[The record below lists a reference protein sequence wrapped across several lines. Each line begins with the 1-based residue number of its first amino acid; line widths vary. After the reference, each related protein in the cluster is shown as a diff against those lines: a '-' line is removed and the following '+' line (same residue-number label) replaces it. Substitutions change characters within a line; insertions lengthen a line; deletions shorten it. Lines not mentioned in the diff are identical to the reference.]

1 MPIQLDIAG
10 NFAKGQQVRNT
21 ARLARQI
28 ERANDYDLALDE
40 EKLLGRRGAI
50 RQAEEMYGLDP
61 VDFGQFQTNDDPMYM
76 RLANWW
82 RQRRELRRGGRSM
95 QTPPGDYDAIDRMQ
109 ELQRQQAIP
118 TQGFADGGNV
128 TDVADED
135 EMIRR
140 RAAAERA
147 RNPATVAS
155 RTESAIPQR
164 PSLMSRVGSLAR
176 RGASLARRGVNVAG
190 KIAALPALVGTAIE
204 TRYTPTEDYRRRFG
218 LETNDPSLLGDI
230 GIRTLGAASDLGN
243 ILTGSM
249 AGSMYRDKQ
258 SAIPASPTDAA
269 KPLDQ
274 PEEGPPV
281 PVTPDEAIA
290 QAAKGEGERMVQQAT
305 EGTKPPGEIDFSK
318 VNVPPSEIPSM
329 SVKDWVEYRARAV
342 RNAMLQGANP
352 TEAHQQVT
360 QLQMQGFRDYA
371 QQALLHL
378 EGGNPLAA
386 ASALRAAYQYFPNG
400 SDVKIGVT
408 KGVDGNPVLVG
419 MGRNE
424 ETGESVGSPM
434 VLNSERLSVMIENMA
449 NPNAFRAWTKDWRD
463 EQFTRQQYEE
473 VEKPQAQSQMDIAQ
487 RNARSYEMMAGA
499 QMMNAER
506 QGAGGAKPRTQS
518 DLDRANAA
526 FVKTVEMLSLTDQA
540 KADRLMSVMSQIYKQ
555 SNWEYPQVIEFVR
568 EADAR
573 GQLDD
578 FAQRLG
584 VQ

>member
-28 ERANDYDLALDE
+28 ERANDYDLAIDE
-40 EKLLGRRGAI
+40 EKLLGRRDAI
-50 RQAEEMYGLDP
+50 RQAEEMYGLEP
-61 VDFGQFQTNDDPMYM
+61 IDFGQFQTNEDPMYM

-82 RQRRELRRGGRSM
+82 KQRRELRRSGRSA
-95 QTPPGDYDAIDRMQ
+95 QAPPSDFDSVDRMQ
-109 ELQRQQAIP
+109 QLQQTRAIP
-118 TQGFADGGNV
+118 SFADGGDV
-128 TDVADED
+128 TNIVDED

-140 RAAAERA
+140 RAALERA

-155 RTESAIPQR
+155 RTEAAIPRR
-164 PSLMSRVGSLAR
+164 PGLLSRAGGMLR
-176 RGASLARRGVNVAG
+176 RGANAVGKVAA
-190 KIAALPALVGTAIE
+190 IPALVGTAVE
-204 TRYTPTEDYRRRFG
+204 TASTPTEQYRKRFG
-218 LETNDPSLLGDI
+218 METNDPSFLGDV
-230 GIRTLGAASDLGN
+230 GVRALGAASDFGN
-243 ILTGSM
+243 ILTRGT
-249 AGSMYRDKQ
+249 AGSMYRDK
-258 SAIPASPTDAA
+258 AIPAAPAREPASVAA
-269 KPLDQ
+269 Q
-274 PEEGPPV
+274 PEPP
-281 PVTPDEAIA
+281 PEMPATPDEAIA
-290 QAAKGEGERMVQQAT
+290 QAAKSDGEQMIQQAV
-305 EGTKPPGEIDFSK
+305 EESKPPGAIDFSK
-318 VNVPPSEIPSM
+318 VNVPPSEIPNM
-329 SVKDWVEYRARAV
+329 PVKDWVAYRARAV
-342 RNAMLQGANP
+342 RNAMLQGASP
-352 TEAHQQVT
+352 AEAHQQVT
-360 QLQMQGFRDYA
+360 QLQMSGFRDYA
-371 QQALLHL
+371 QQALMHL

-400 SDVKIGVT
+400 SDVRIGVT

-434 VLNSERLSVMIENMA
+434 VLNSERLSVMIENLS
-449 NPNAFRAWTKDWRD
+449 NPEAFRAWTKDWRD
-463 EQFTRQQYEE
+463 EQFTRQRYEE
-473 VEKPQAQSQMDIAQ
+473 VEKPQAQSQMDVAQ

-499 QMMNAER
+499 QMLNAER
-506 QGAGGAKPRTQS
+506 QAAGGAKPRTQA

-526 FVKTVEMLSLTDQA
+526 FVKAVEMLSLTDQA
-540 KADRLMSVMSQIYKQ
+540 KADRLMSVMSQIYKR

>member
-28 ERANDYDLALDE
+28 ERANDYDLAIDE
-40 EKLLGRRGAI
+40 EKLLGRRDAI
-50 RQAEEMYGLDP
+50 RQAEEMYGLEP
-61 VDFGQFQTNDDPMYM
+61 IDFGQFQTNEDPMYM

-82 RQRRELRRGGRSM
+82 KQRRELRRSGRSA
-95 QTPPGDYDAIDRMQ
+95 QAPPSDFDSVDRMQ
-109 ELQRQQAIP
+109 QLQQTRAIP
-118 TQGFADGGNV
+118 SFADGGDV
-128 TDVADED
+128 TNIVDED

-140 RAAAERA
+140 RAALERA

-155 RTESAIPQR
+155 RTEAAIPRR
-164 PSLMSRVGSLAR
+164 PGLLSRAGGML
-176 RGASLARRGVNVAG
+176 RRGVNVVG
-190 KIAALPALVGTAIE
+190 KVAAIPALVATAVE
-204 TRYTPTEDYRRRFG
+204 TASTPTEQYRKRFG
-218 LETNDPSLLGDI
+218 METNDPSFLGDV
-230 GIRTLGAASDLGN
+230 GVRALGAASDFGN
-243 ILTGSM
+243 ILTRGT
-249 AGSMYRDKQ
+249 AGSMYRDK
-258 SAIPASPTDAA
+258 AIPAAA
-269 KPLDQ
+269 AAREPASVAAQ
-274 PEEGPPV
+274 PEPP
-281 PVTPDEAIA
+281 PEMPATPDEAIA
-290 QAAKGEGERMVQQAT
+290 QAAKSDGEQMIQQAV
-305 EGTKPPGEIDFSK
+305 EESKPPGAIDFSK
-318 VNVPPSEIPSM
+318 VNVPPSEIPNM
-329 SVKDWVEYRARAV
+329 PVKDWVAYRARAV
-342 RNAMLQGANP
+342 RNAMLQGASP
-352 TEAHQQVT
+352 AEAHQQVT
-360 QLQMQGFRDYA
+360 QLQMSGFRDYA
-371 QQALLHL
+371 QQALMHL

-400 SDVKIGVT
+400 SDVRIGVT

-434 VLNSERLSVMIENMA
+434 VLNSERLSVMIENLS
-449 NPNAFRAWTKDWRD
+449 NPEAFRAWTKDWRD
-463 EQFTRQQYEE
+463 EQFTRQRYEE
-473 VEKPQAQSQMDIAQ
+473 VEKPQAQSQMDVAQ

-499 QMMNAER
+499 QMLNAER
-506 QGAGGAKPRTQS
+506 QAAGGAKPRTQA

-526 FVKTVEMLSLTDQA
+526 FVKAVEMLSLTDQA
-540 KADRLMSVMSQIYKQ
+540 KADRLMSVMSQIYKR

>member
-28 ERANDYDLALDE
+28 ERANDYDLAIDE
-40 EKLLGRRGAI
+40 EKLLGRRDAI
-50 RQAEEMYGLDP
+50 RQAEEMYGLEP
-61 VDFGQFQTNDDPMYM
+61 IDFGQFQTNEDPMYM

-82 RQRRELRRGGRSM
+82 KQRRELRRSGRSA
-95 QTPPGDYDAIDRMQ
+95 QAPPSDFDSVDRMQ
-109 ELQRQQAIP
+109 QLQQTRAIP
-118 TQGFADGGNV
+118 SFADGGDV
-128 TDVADED
+128 TNIVDED

-140 RAAAERA
+140 RAALERA

-155 RTESAIPQR
+155 RTEAAIPRR
-164 PSLMSRVGSLAR
+164 PGLLSRAGGMLR
-176 RGASLARRGVNVAG
+176 RGANAVGKVAA
-190 KIAALPALVGTAIE
+190 IPALVGTAVE
-204 TRYTPTEDYRRRFG
+204 TASTPTEQYRKRFG
-218 LETNDPSLLGDI
+218 METNDPSFLGDV
-230 GIRTLGAASDLGN
+230 GVRALGAASDLGN
-243 ILTGSM
+243 ILTGGM
-249 AGSMYRDKQ
+249 AGSMYRDK
-258 SAIPASPTDAA
+258 AIPAAA
-269 KPLDQ
+269 AAREPASVAAQ
-274 PEEGPPV
+274 PEPP
-281 PVTPDEAIA
+281 PEMPATPDEAIA
-290 QAAKGEGERMVQQAT
+290 QAAKSDGEQMIQQAV
-305 EGTKPPGEIDFSK
+305 EESKPPGAIDFSK
-318 VNVPPSEIPSM
+318 VNVPPSEIPNM
-329 SVKDWVEYRARAV
+329 PVKDWVAYRARAV
-342 RNAMLQGANP
+342 RNAMLQGASP
-352 TEAHQQVT
+352 AEAHQQVT
-360 QLQMQGFRDYA
+360 QLQMSGFRDYA
-371 QQALLHL
+371 QQALMHL

-400 SDVKIGVT
+400 SDVRIGVT

-434 VLNSERLSVMIENMA
+434 VINSERLSVMIENLA
-449 NPNAFRAWTKDWRD
+449 NPEAFRAWTKDWRD
-463 EQFTRQQYEE
+463 EQFTRQKYEE
-473 VEKPQAQSQMDIAQ
+473 VEKPQAQSQMDVAQ

-499 QMMNAER
+499 QMLNAER
-506 QGAGGAKPRTQS
+506 QAAGGAKPRTQA

-526 FVKTVEMLSLTDQA
+526 FVKAVEMLSLTDQA
-540 KADRLMSVMSQIYKQ
+540 KADRLMSVMSQIYKR

>member
-28 ERANDYDLALDE
+28 ERANDYDLAIDE
-40 EKLLGRRGAI
+40 EKLLGRRDAI
-50 RQAEEMYGLDP
+50 RQAEEMYGLEP
-61 VDFGQFQTNDDPMYM
+61 IDFGQFQTNEDPMYM

-82 RQRRELRRGGRSM
+82 KQRRELRRSGRSA
-95 QTPPGDYDAIDRMQ
+95 QAPPSDFDSVDRMQ
-109 ELQRQQAIP
+109 QLQQTRAIP
-118 TQGFADGGNV
+118 SFADGGDV
-128 TDVADED
+128 TNIVDED

-140 RAAAERA
+140 RAALERA

-155 RTESAIPQR
+155 RTEAAIPRR
-164 PSLMSRVGSLAR
+164 PGLLSRAGGML
-176 RGASLARRGVNVAG
+176 RRGVNVVG
-190 KIAALPALVGTAIE
+190 KVAAIPALVATAVE
-204 TRYTPTEDYRRRFG
+204 TASTPTEQYRKRFG
-218 LETNDPSLLGDI
+218 METNDPSFLGDV
-230 GIRTLGAASDLGN
+230 GVRALGAASDFGN
-243 ILTGSM
+243 ILTRGT
-249 AGSMYRDKQ
+249 AGSMYRDK
-258 SAIPASPTDAA
+258 AIPAAPAREPASVAA
-269 KPLDQ
+269 Q
-274 PEEGPPV
+274 PEPP
-281 PVTPDEAIA
+281 PEMPATPDEAIA
-290 QAAKGEGERMVQQAT
+290 QAAKSDGEQMIQQAV
-305 EGTKPPGEIDFSK
+305 EESKPPGAIDFSK
-318 VNVPPSEIPSM
+318 VNVPPSEIPNM
-329 SVKDWVEYRARAV
+329 PVKDWVAYRARAV
-342 RNAMLQGANP
+342 RNAMLQGASP
-352 TEAHQQVT
+352 AEAHQQVT
-360 QLQMQGFRDYA
+360 QLQMSGFRDYA
-371 QQALLHL
+371 QQALMHL

-400 SDVKIGVT
+400 SDVRIGVT

-434 VLNSERLSVMIENMA
+434 VLNSERLSVMIENLS
-449 NPNAFRAWTKDWRD
+449 NPEAFRAWTKDWRD
-463 EQFTRQQYEE
+463 EQFTRQRYEE
-473 VEKPQAQSQMDIAQ
+473 VEKPQAQSQMDVAQ

-499 QMMNAER
+499 QMLNAER
-506 QGAGGAKPRTQS
+506 QAAGGAKPRTQA

-526 FVKTVEMLSLTDQA
+526 FVKAVEMLSLTDQA
-540 KADRLMSVMSQIYKQ
+540 KADRLMSVMSQIYKR

>member
-28 ERANDYDLALDE
+28 ERANDYDLAIDE
-40 EKLLGRRGAI
+40 EKLLGRRDAI
-50 RQAEEMYGLDP
+50 RQAEEMYGLEP
-61 VDFGQFQTNDDPMYM
+61 IDFGQFQTNEDPMYM

-82 RQRRELRRGGRSM
+82 KQRRELRRSGRSA
-95 QTPPGDYDAIDRMQ
+95 QAPPSDFDSVDRMQ
-109 ELQRQQAIP
+109 QLQQTRAIP
-118 TQGFADGGNV
+118 SFADGGDV
-128 TDVADED
+128 TNIVDED

-140 RAAAERA
+140 RAALERA

-155 RTESAIPQR
+155 RTEAAIPRR
-164 PSLMSRVGSLAR
+164 PGLLSRAGGMLR
-176 RGASLARRGVNVAG
+176 RGANAVGKVAA
-190 KIAALPALVGTAIE
+190 IPALVGTAVE
-204 TRYTPTEDYRRRFG
+204 TASTPTEQYRKRFG
-218 LETNDPSLLGDI
+218 METNDPSFLGDV
-230 GIRTLGAASDLGN
+230 GVRALGAASDLGN
-243 ILTGSM
+243 ILTGGM
-249 AGSMYRDKQ
+249 AGSMYRDK
-258 SAIPASPTDAA
+258 AIPAAA
-269 KPLDQ
+269 AAREPASVAAQ
-274 PEEGPPV
+274 PEPP
-281 PVTPDEAIA
+281 PEMPATPDEAIA
-290 QAAKGEGERMVQQAT
+290 QAAKSDGEQMIQQAV
-305 EGTKPPGEIDFSK
+305 EESKPPGAIDFSK
-318 VNVPPSEIPSM
+318 VNVPPSEIPNM
-329 SVKDWVEYRARAV
+329 PVKDWVAYRARAV
-342 RNAMLQGANP
+342 RNAMLQGASP
-352 TEAHQQVT
+352 AEAHQQVT
-360 QLQMQGFRDYA
+360 QLQMSGFRDYA
-371 QQALLHL
+371 QQALMHL

-400 SDVKIGVT
+400 SDVRIGVT

-434 VLNSERLSVMIENMA
+434 VLNSERLSVMIENLS
-449 NPNAFRAWTKDWRD
+449 NPEAFRAWTKDWRD
-463 EQFTRQQYEE
+463 EQFTRQRYEE
-473 VEKPQAQSQMDIAQ
+473 VEKPQAQSQMDVAQ

-499 QMMNAER
+499 QMLNAER
-506 QGAGGAKPRTQS
+506 QAAGGAKPRTQA

-526 FVKTVEMLSLTDQA
+526 FVKAVEMLSLTDQA
-540 KADRLMSVMSQIYKQ
+540 KADRLMSVMSQIYKR

>member
-28 ERANDYDLALDE
+28 ERANDYDLAIDE
-40 EKLLGRRGAI
+40 EKLLGRRDAI
-50 RQAEEMYGLDP
+50 RQAEEMYGLEP
-61 VDFGQFQTNDDPMYM
+61 IDFGQFQTNEDPMYM

-82 RQRRELRRGGRSM
+82 KQRRELRRSGRSA
-95 QTPPGDYDAIDRMQ
+95 QAPPSDFDSVDRMQ
-109 ELQRQQAIP
+109 QLQQTRAIP
-118 TQGFADGGNV
+118 SFADGGDV
-128 TDVADED
+128 TNIVDED

-140 RAAAERA
+140 RAALERA

-155 RTESAIPQR
+155 RTEAAIPRR
-164 PSLMSRVGSLAR
+164 PGLLSRAGGMLR
-176 RGASLARRGVNVAG
+176 RGANAVGKVAA
-190 KIAALPALVGTAIE
+190 IPALVGTAVE
-204 TRYTPTEDYRRRFG
+204 TASTPTEQYRKRFG
-218 LETNDPSLLGDI
+218 METNDPSFLGDV
-230 GIRTLGAASDLGN
+230 GVRALGAASDFGN
-243 ILTGSM
+243 ILTRGT
-249 AGSMYRDKQ
+249 AGSMYRDK
-258 SAIPASPTDAA
+258 AIPAAA
-269 KPLDQ
+269 AAREPASVAAQ
-274 PEEGPPV
+274 PEPP
-281 PVTPDEAIA
+281 PEMPATPDEAIA
-290 QAAKGEGERMVQQAT
+290 QAAKSDGEQMIQQAV
-305 EGTKPPGEIDFSK
+305 EESKPPGAIDFSK
-318 VNVPPSEIPSM
+318 VNVPPSEIPNM
-329 SVKDWVEYRARAV
+329 PVKDWVAYRARAV
-342 RNAMLQGANP
+342 RNAMLQGASP
-352 TEAHQQVT
+352 AEAHQQVT
-360 QLQMQGFRDYA
+360 QLQMSGFRDYA
-371 QQALLHL
+371 QQALMHL

-400 SDVKIGVT
+400 SDVRIGVT

-434 VLNSERLSVMIENMA
+434 VLNSERLSVMIENLS
-449 NPNAFRAWTKDWRD
+449 NPEAFRAWTKDWRD
-463 EQFTRQQYEE
+463 EQFTRQRYEE
-473 VEKPQAQSQMDIAQ
+473 VEKPQAQSQMDVAQ

-499 QMMNAER
+499 QMLNAER
-506 QGAGGAKPRTQS
+506 QAAGGAKPRTQA

-526 FVKTVEMLSLTDQA
+526 FVKAVEMLSLTDQA
-540 KADRLMSVMSQIYKQ
+540 KADRLMSVMSQIYKR

>member
-28 ERANDYDLALDE
+28 ERANDYDLAIDE
-40 EKLLGRRGAI
+40 EKLLGRRDAI
-50 RQAEEMYGLDP
+50 RQAEEMYGLEP
-61 VDFGQFQTNDDPMYM
+61 IDFGQFQTNEDPMYM

-82 RQRRELRRGGRSM
+82 KQRRELRRSGRSA
-95 QTPPGDYDAIDRMQ
+95 QAPPSDFDSVDRMQ
-109 ELQRQQAIP
+109 QLQQTRAIP
-118 TQGFADGGNV
+118 SFADGGDV
-128 TDVADED
+128 TNIVDED

-140 RAAAERA
+140 RAALERA

-155 RTESAIPQR
+155 RTEAAIPRR
-164 PSLMSRVGSLAR
+164 PGLLSRAGGMLR
-176 RGASLARRGVNVAG
+176 RGANAVGKVAA
-190 KIAALPALVGTAIE
+190 IPALVATAVE
-204 TRYTPTEDYRRRFG
+204 TASTPTEQYRKRFG
-218 LETNDPSLLGDI
+218 METNDPSFLGDV
-230 GIRTLGAASDLGN
+230 GVRALGAASDFGN
-243 ILTGSM
+243 ILTRGT
-249 AGSMYRDKQ
+249 AGSMYRDK
-258 SAIPASPTDAA
+258 AIPAAA
-269 KPLDQ
+269 AAREPASVAAQ
-274 PEEGPPV
+274 PEPP
-281 PVTPDEAIA
+281 PEMPATPDEAIA
-290 QAAKGEGERMVQQAT
+290 QAAKSDGEQMIQQAV
-305 EGTKPPGEIDFSK
+305 EESKPPGAIDFSK
-318 VNVPPSEIPSM
+318 VNVPPSEIPNM
-329 SVKDWVEYRARAV
+329 PVKDWVAYRARAV
-342 RNAMLQGANP
+342 RNAMLQGASP
-352 TEAHQQVT
+352 AEAHQQVT
-360 QLQMQGFRDYA
+360 QLQMSGFRDYA
-371 QQALLHL
+371 QQALMHL

-400 SDVKIGVT
+400 SDVRIGVT

-434 VLNSERLSVMIENMA
+434 VLNSERLSVMIENLS
-449 NPNAFRAWTKDWRD
+449 NPEAFRAWTKDWRD
-463 EQFTRQQYEE
+463 EQFTRQRYEE
-473 VEKPQAQSQMDIAQ
+473 VEKPQAQSQMDVAQ

-499 QMMNAER
+499 QMLNAER
-506 QGAGGAKPRTQS
+506 QAAGGAKPRTQA

-526 FVKTVEMLSLTDQA
+526 FVKAVEMLSLTDQA
-540 KADRLMSVMSQIYKQ
+540 KADRLMSVMSQIYKR

>member
-28 ERANDYDLALDE
+28 ERANDYDLAIDE
-40 EKLLGRRGAI
+40 EKLLGRRDAI
-50 RQAEEMYGLDP
+50 RQAEEMYGLEP
-61 VDFGQFQTNDDPMYM
+61 IDFGQFQTNEDPMYM

-82 RQRRELRRGGRSM
+82 KQRRELRRSGRSA
-95 QTPPGDYDAIDRMQ
+95 QAPPSDFDSVDRMQ
-109 ELQRQQAIP
+109 QLQQTRAIP
-118 TQGFADGGNV
+118 SFADGGDV
-128 TDVADED
+128 TNIVDED

-140 RAAAERA
+140 RAALERA

-155 RTESAIPQR
+155 RTEAAIPRR
-164 PSLMSRVGSLAR
+164 PGLLSRAGGMLR
-176 RGASLARRGVNVAG
+176 RGANAVGKVAA
-190 KIAALPALVGTAIE
+190 IPALVGTAVE
-204 TRYTPTEDYRRRFG
+204 TASTPTEQYRKRFG
-218 LETNDPSLLGDI
+218 METNDPSFLGDV
-230 GIRTLGAASDLGN
+230 GVRALGAASDLGN
-243 ILTGSM
+243 ILTGGM
-249 AGSMYRDKQ
+249 AGSMYRDK
-258 SAIPASPTDAA
+258 AIPAAA
-269 KPLDQ
+269 AAREPASVAAQ
-274 PEEGPPV
+274 PEPP
-281 PVTPDEAIA
+281 PEMPATPDEAIA
-290 QAAKGEGERMVQQAT
+290 QAAKSDGEQMIQQAV
-305 EGTKPPGEIDFSK
+305 EESKPPGAIDFSK
-318 VNVPPSEIPSM
+318 VNVPPSEIPNM
-329 SVKDWVEYRARAV
+329 PVKDWVAYRARAV
-342 RNAMLQGANP
+342 RNAMLQGASP
-352 TEAHQQVT
+352 AEAHQQVT
-360 QLQMQGFRDYA
+360 QLQMSGFRDYA
-371 QQALLHL
+371 QQALMHL

-400 SDVKIGVT
+400 SDVRIGVT

-434 VLNSERLSVMIENMA
+434 VINSERLSVMIENLA
-449 NPNAFRAWTKDWRD
+449 NPEAFRAWTKDWRD
-463 EQFTRQQYEE
+463 EQFTRQRYEE
-473 VEKPQAQSQMDIAQ
+473 VEKPQAQSQMDVAQ

-499 QMMNAER
+499 QMLNAER
-506 QGAGGAKPRTQS
+506 QAAGGAKPRTQA

-526 FVKTVEMLSLTDQA
+526 FVKAVEMLSLTDQA
-540 KADRLMSVMSQIYKQ
+540 KADRLMSVMSQIYKR

>member
-28 ERANDYDLALDE
+28 ERANDYDLAIDE
-40 EKLLGRRGAI
+40 EKLLGRRDAI
-50 RQAEEMYGLDP
+50 RQAEEMYGLEP
-61 VDFGQFQTNDDPMYM
+61 IDFGQFQTNEDPMYM

-82 RQRRELRRGGRSM
+82 KQRRELRRSGRSA
-95 QTPPGDYDAIDRMQ
+95 QAPPSDFDSVDRMQ
-109 ELQRQQAIP
+109 QLQQTRAIP
-118 TQGFADGGNV
+118 SFADGGDV
-128 TDVADED
+128 TNIVDED

-140 RAAAERA
+140 RAALERA

-155 RTESAIPQR
+155 RTEAAIPRR
-164 PSLMSRVGSLAR
+164 PGLLSRAGGMLR
-176 RGASLARRGVNVAG
+176 RGANAVGKVAA
-190 KIAALPALVGTAIE
+190 IPALVGTAVE
-204 TRYTPTEDYRRRFG
+204 TASTPTEQYRKRFG
-218 LETNDPSLLGDI
+218 METNDPSFLGDV
-230 GIRTLGAASDLGN
+230 GVRALGAASDLGN
-243 ILTGSM
+243 ILTGGM
-249 AGSMYRDKQ
+249 AGSMYRDK
-258 SAIPASPTDAA
+258 AIPAAPAREPASVAA
-269 KPLDQ
+269 Q
-274 PEEGPPV
+274 PEPP
-281 PVTPDEAIA
+281 PEMPATPDEAIA
-290 QAAKGEGERMVQQAT
+290 QAAKSDGEQMIQQAV
-305 EGTKPPGEIDFSK
+305 EESKPPGAIDFSK
-318 VNVPPSEIPSM
+318 VNVPPSEIPNM
-329 SVKDWVEYRARAV
+329 PVKDWVAYRARAV
-342 RNAMLQGANP
+342 RNAMLQGASP
-352 TEAHQQVT
+352 AEAHQQVT
-360 QLQMQGFRDYA
+360 QLQMSGFRDYA
-371 QQALLHL
+371 QQALMHL

-400 SDVKIGVT
+400 SDVRIGVT

-434 VLNSERLSVMIENMA
+434 VLNSERLSVMIENLS
-449 NPNAFRAWTKDWRD
+449 NPEAFRAWTKDWRD
-463 EQFTRQQYEE
+463 EQFTRQRYEE
-473 VEKPQAQSQMDIAQ
+473 VEKPQAQSQMDVAQ

-499 QMMNAER
+499 QMLNAER
-506 QGAGGAKPRTQS
+506 QAAGGAKPRTQA

-526 FVKTVEMLSLTDQA
+526 FVKAVEMLSLTDQA
-540 KADRLMSVMSQIYKQ
+540 KADRLMSVMSQIYKR

>member
-28 ERANDYDLALDE
+28 ERANDYDLAIDE
-40 EKLLGRRGAI
+40 EKLLGRRDAI
-50 RQAEEMYGLDP
+50 RQAEEMYGLEP
-61 VDFGQFQTNDDPMYM
+61 IDFGQFQTNEDPMYM

-82 RQRRELRRGGRSM
+82 KQRRELRRSGRSA
-95 QTPPGDYDAIDRMQ
+95 QAPPSDFDSVDRMQ
-109 ELQRQQAIP
+109 QLQQTRAIP
-118 TQGFADGGNV
+118 SFADGGDV
-128 TDVADED
+128 TNIVDED

-140 RAAAERA
+140 RAALERA

-155 RTESAIPQR
+155 RTEAAIPRR
-164 PSLMSRVGSLAR
+164 PGLLSRAGGMLR
-176 RGASLARRGVNVAG
+176 RGANAVGKVAA
-190 KIAALPALVGTAIE
+190 IPALVATAVE
-204 TRYTPTEDYRRRFG
+204 TASTPTEQYRKRFG
-218 LETNDPSLLGDI
+218 METNDPSFLGDV
-230 GIRTLGAASDLGN
+230 GVRALGAASDLGN
-243 ILTGSM
+243 ILTGGM
-249 AGSMYRDKQ
+249 AGSMYRDK
-258 SAIPASPTDAA
+258 AIPAAA
-269 KPLDQ
+269 AAREPASVAAQ
-274 PEEGPPV
+274 PEPP
-281 PVTPDEAIA
+281 PEMPATPDEAIA
-290 QAAKGEGERMVQQAT
+290 QAAKSDGEQMIQQAV
-305 EGTKPPGEIDFSK
+305 EESKPPGAIDFSK
-318 VNVPPSEIPSM
+318 VNVPPSEIPNM
-329 SVKDWVEYRARAV
+329 PVKDWVAYRARAV
-342 RNAMLQGANP
+342 RNAMLQGASP
-352 TEAHQQVT
+352 AEAHQQVT
-360 QLQMQGFRDYA
+360 QLQMSGFRDYA
-371 QQALLHL
+371 QQALMHL

-400 SDVKIGVT
+400 SDVRIGVT

-434 VLNSERLSVMIENMA
+434 VLNSERLSVMIENLS
-449 NPNAFRAWTKDWRD
+449 NPEAFRAWTKDWRD
-463 EQFTRQQYEE
+463 EQFTRQRYEE
-473 VEKPQAQSQMDIAQ
+473 VEKPQAQSQMDVAQ

-499 QMMNAER
+499 QMLNAER
-506 QGAGGAKPRTQS
+506 QAAGGAKPRTQA

-526 FVKTVEMLSLTDQA
+526 FVKAVEMLSLTDQA
-540 KADRLMSVMSQIYKQ
+540 KADRLMSVMSQIYKR

>member
-28 ERANDYDLALDE
+28 ERANDYDLAIDE
-40 EKLLGRRGAI
+40 EKLLGRRDAI
-50 RQAEEMYGLDP
+50 RQAEEMYGLEP
-61 VDFGQFQTNDDPMYM
+61 IDFGQFQTNEDPMYM

-82 RQRRELRRGGRSM
+82 KQRRELRRSGRSA
-95 QTPPGDYDAIDRMQ
+95 QAPPSDFDSVDRMQ
-109 ELQRQQAIP
+109 QLQQTRAIP
-118 TQGFADGGNV
+118 SFADGGDV
-128 TDVADED
+128 TNIVDED

-140 RAAAERA
+140 RAALERA

-155 RTESAIPQR
+155 RTEAAIPRR
-164 PSLMSRVGSLAR
+164 PGLLSRAGGMLR
-176 RGASLARRGVNVAG
+176 RGANAVGKVAA
-190 KIAALPALVGTAIE
+190 IPALVGTAVE
-204 TRYTPTEDYRRRFG
+204 TASTPTEQYRKRFG
-218 LETNDPSLLGDI
+218 METNDPSFLGDV
-230 GIRTLGAASDLGN
+230 GVRALGAASDLGN
-243 ILTGSM
+243 ILTGGM
-249 AGSMYRDKQ
+249 AGSMYRDK
-258 SAIPASPTDAA
+258 AIPAAA
-269 KPLDQ
+269 AAREPASVAAQ
-274 PEEGPPV
+274 PEPP
-281 PVTPDEAIA
+281 PEMPATPDEAIA
-290 QAAKGEGERMVQQAT
+290 QAAKSDGEQMIQQAV
-305 EGTKPPGEIDFSK
+305 EESKPPGAIDFSK
-318 VNVPPSEIPSM
+318 VNVPPSEIPNM
-329 SVKDWVEYRARAV
+329 PVKDWVAYRARAV
-342 RNAMLQGANP
+342 RNAMLQGASP
-352 TEAHQQVT
+352 AEAHQQVT
-360 QLQMQGFRDYA
+360 QLQMSGFRDYA
-371 QQALLHL
+371 QQALMHL

-400 SDVKIGVT
+400 SDVRIGVT

-434 VLNSERLSVMIENMA
+434 VINSERLSVMIENLS
-449 NPNAFRAWTKDWRD
+449 NPEAFRAWTKDWRD
-463 EQFTRQQYEE
+463 EQFTRQRYEE
-473 VEKPQAQSQMDIAQ
+473 VEKPQAQSQMDVAQ

-499 QMMNAER
+499 QMLNAER
-506 QGAGGAKPRTQS
+506 QAAGGAKPRTQA

-526 FVKTVEMLSLTDQA
+526 FVKAVEMLSLTDQA
-540 KADRLMSVMSQIYKQ
+540 KADRLMSVMSQIYKR

>member
-28 ERANDYDLALDE
+28 ERANDYDLAIDE
-40 EKLLGRRGAI
+40 EKLLGRRDAI
-50 RQAEEMYGLDP
+50 RQAEEMYGLEP
-61 VDFGQFQTNDDPMYM
+61 IDFGQFQTNEDPMYM

-82 RQRRELRRGGRSM
+82 KQRRELRRSGRSA
-95 QTPPGDYDAIDRMQ
+95 QAPPSDFDSVDRMQ
-109 ELQRQQAIP
+109 QLQQTRAIP
-118 TQGFADGGNV
+118 SFADGGDV
-128 TDVADED
+128 TNIVDED

-140 RAAAERA
+140 RAALERA

-155 RTESAIPQR
+155 RTEAAIPRR
-164 PSLMSRVGSLAR
+164 PGLLSRAGGML
-176 RGASLARRGVNVAG
+176 RRGVNVVG
-190 KIAALPALVGTAIE
+190 KVAAIPALVGTAVE
-204 TRYTPTEDYRRRFG
+204 TASTPTEQYRKRFG
-218 LETNDPSLLGDI
+218 METNDPSFLGDV
-230 GIRTLGAASDLGN
+230 GVRALGAASDFGN
-243 ILTGSM
+243 ILTRGT
-249 AGSMYRDKQ
+249 AGSMYRDK
-258 SAIPASPTDAA
+258 AIPAAPAREPASVAA
-269 KPLDQ
+269 Q
-274 PEEGPPV
+274 PEPP
-281 PVTPDEAIA
+281 PEMPATPDEAIA
-290 QAAKGEGERMVQQAT
+290 QAAKSDGEQMIQQAV
-305 EGTKPPGEIDFSK
+305 EESKPPGAIDFSK
-318 VNVPPSEIPSM
+318 VNVPPSEIPNM
-329 SVKDWVEYRARAV
+329 PVKDWVAYRARAV
-342 RNAMLQGANP
+342 RNAMLQGASP
-352 TEAHQQVT
+352 AEAHQQVT
-360 QLQMQGFRDYA
+360 QLQMSGFRDYA
-371 QQALLHL
+371 QQALMHL

-400 SDVKIGVT
+400 SDVRIGVT

-434 VLNSERLSVMIENMA
+434 VLNSERLSVMIENLS
-449 NPNAFRAWTKDWRD
+449 NPEAFRAWTKDWRD
-463 EQFTRQQYEE
+463 EQFTRQRYEE
-473 VEKPQAQSQMDIAQ
+473 VEKPQAQSQMDVAQ

-499 QMMNAER
+499 QMLNAER
-506 QGAGGAKPRTQS
+506 QAAGGAKPRTQA

-526 FVKTVEMLSLTDQA
+526 FVKAVEMLSLTDQA
-540 KADRLMSVMSQIYKQ
+540 KADRLMSVMSQIYKR

>member
-28 ERANDYDLALDE
+28 ERANDYDLAIDE
-40 EKLLGRRGAI
+40 EKLLGRRDAI
-50 RQAEEMYGLDP
+50 RQAEEMYGLEP
-61 VDFGQFQTNDDPMYM
+61 IDFGQFQTNEDPMYM

-82 RQRRELRRGGRSM
+82 KQRRELRRSGRSA
-95 QTPPGDYDAIDRMQ
+95 QAPPSDFDSVDRMQ
-109 ELQRQQAIP
+109 QLQQTRAIP
-118 TQGFADGGNV
+118 SFADGGDV
-128 TDVADED
+128 TNIVDED

-140 RAAAERA
+140 RAALERA

-155 RTESAIPQR
+155 RTEAAIPRR
-164 PSLMSRVGSLAR
+164 PGLLSRAGGMLR
-176 RGASLARRGVNVAG
+176 RGANAVGKVAA
-190 KIAALPALVGTAIE
+190 IPALVATAVE
-204 TRYTPTEDYRRRFG
+204 TASTPTEQYRKRFG
-218 LETNDPSLLGDI
+218 METNDPSFLGDV
-230 GIRTLGAASDLGN
+230 GVRALGAASDFGN
-243 ILTGSM
+243 ILTRGT
-249 AGSMYRDKQ
+249 AGSMYRDK
-258 SAIPASPTDAA
+258 AIPAAPAREPASVAA
-269 KPLDQ
+269 Q
-274 PEEGPPV
+274 PEPP
-281 PVTPDEAIA
+281 PEMPATPDEAIA
-290 QAAKGEGERMVQQAT
+290 QAAKSDGEQMIQQAV
-305 EGTKPPGEIDFSK
+305 EESKPPGAIDFSK
-318 VNVPPSEIPSM
+318 VNVPPSEIPNM
-329 SVKDWVEYRARAV
+329 PVKDWVAYRARAV
-342 RNAMLQGANP
+342 RNAMLQGASP
-352 TEAHQQVT
+352 AEAHQQVT
-360 QLQMQGFRDYA
+360 QLQMSGFRDYA
-371 QQALLHL
+371 QQALMHL

-400 SDVKIGVT
+400 SDVRIGVT

-434 VLNSERLSVMIENMA
+434 VLNSERLSVMIENLS
-449 NPNAFRAWTKDWRD
+449 NPEAFRAWTKDWRD
-463 EQFTRQQYEE
+463 EQFTRQRYEE
-473 VEKPQAQSQMDIAQ
+473 VEKPQAQSQMDVAQ

-499 QMMNAER
+499 QMLNAER
-506 QGAGGAKPRTQS
+506 QAAGGAKPRTQA

-526 FVKTVEMLSLTDQA
+526 FVKAVEMLSLTDQA
-540 KADRLMSVMSQIYKQ
+540 KADRLMSVMSQIYKR